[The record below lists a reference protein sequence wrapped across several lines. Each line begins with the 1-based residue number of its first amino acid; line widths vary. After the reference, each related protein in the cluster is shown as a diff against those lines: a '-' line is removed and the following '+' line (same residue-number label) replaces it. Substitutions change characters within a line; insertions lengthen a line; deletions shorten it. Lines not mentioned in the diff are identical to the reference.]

1 MKIKTKKITLSITGT
16 RTSGYVIAVSNKGDN
31 WNSDIQLTAE
41 ELFELHKLLTA
52 YYKRH
57 AK

>member
-1 MKIKTKKITLSITGT
+1 MKTKSKQITVEIKGT
-16 RTSGYVIAVSNKGDN
+16 RTSGDVLSVSNKGEN

-52 YYKRH
+52 YYSREK
-57 AK
+57 

>member
-1 MKIKTKKITLSITGT
+1 MKARTKKITVEIKGT
-16 RTSGYVIAVSNKGDN
+16 RTAGYVIAVSNKGDN

-41 ELFELHKLLTA
+41 ELFELHKLLTS

-57 AK
+57 EK